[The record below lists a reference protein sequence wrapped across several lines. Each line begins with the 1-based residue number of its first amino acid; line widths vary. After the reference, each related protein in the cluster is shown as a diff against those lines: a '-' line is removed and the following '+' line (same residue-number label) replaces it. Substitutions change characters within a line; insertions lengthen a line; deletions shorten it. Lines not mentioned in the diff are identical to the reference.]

1 MNTNNIKKYAP
12 KARREF
18 MDAVAKRLNTFG
30 ITANKKGELQIA
42 EANLQGSVLQIA
54 GNSFDGKL
62 ALLRNSNGKR
72 RCPKLSN
79 Y

>member
-42 EANLQGSVLQIA
+42 EAVIPP
-54 GNSFDGKL
+54 KT
-62 ALLRNSNGKR
+62 
-72 RCPKLSN
+72 RCVHK
-79 Y
+79 

>member
-30 ITANKKGELQIA
+30 ITANKKASYKLQKR
-42 EANLQGSVLQIA
+42 NYKVLCFKSPVTVLTV
-54 GNSFDGKL
+54 NW
-62 ALLRNSNGKR
+62 
-72 RCPKLSN
+72 LSLEN
-79 Y
+79 A